1 MSEGILNMKIAQMIF
16 LFLLAAGSVF
26 ADDSGMPVRVMTD
39 GFNCKEGIIIADEVR
54 ALVKADSLLR
64 NYTNTDSLYLVI
76 EITSFQDGSSAVI
89 KASFSK
95 VTPLQTFRLDYI
107 FSRRLISKTLADMR
121 EISSN
126 ILDKAHVIR
135 NN

>member
-1 MSEGILNMKIAQMIF
+1 MKTPQMFF
-16 LFLLAAGSVF
+16 LFILVAGSVF
-26 ADDSGMPVRVMTD
+26 ADESGMPVRVMTD

-54 ALVKADSLLR
+54 SLVETDSLLR

-95 VTPLQTFRLDYI
+95 VTPLQTFRLDYV
-107 FSRRLISKTLADMR
+107 FSRRLVSRTLADML
-121 EISSN
+121 EISAN
-126 ILDKAHVIR
+126 ILDKVHVIR
-135 NN
+135 TN

>member
-1 MSEGILNMKIAQMIF
+1 MKIPRLFLIF
-16 LFLLAAGSVF
+16 LLLAGSVLGN
-26 ADDSGMPVRVMTD
+26 DSTMPVRVMTD

-54 ALVKADSLLR
+54 SLVKEDSLLR
-64 NYTNTDSLYLVI
+64 NYTTTDSLYLII

-107 FSRRLISKTLADMR
+107 FSRRLVSRTLEDMR
-121 EISSN
+121 EISVN
-126 ILDKAHVIR
+126 ILDKVHIIR
-135 NN
+135 IN